1 MKIIYVY
8 VYAQPVESKIIVIIT
23 DLLLCKCSNYW
34 LKSPN
39 GVDMCYN
46 RKKNIFIYLDKIILT
61 DIQSL
66 HVLSTLNIQAPA
78 RNLPQLTPKLQAPI
92 SNI

>member
-8 VYAQPVESKIIVIIT
+8 VYAQPVESKILVIIT
-23 DLLLCKCSNYW
+23 DLLLCKCSNCR

-46 RKKNIFIYLDKIILT
+46 RKENIFIYLDKIILT

-78 RNLPQLTPKLQAPI
+78 RNLPQLTPELQAPI